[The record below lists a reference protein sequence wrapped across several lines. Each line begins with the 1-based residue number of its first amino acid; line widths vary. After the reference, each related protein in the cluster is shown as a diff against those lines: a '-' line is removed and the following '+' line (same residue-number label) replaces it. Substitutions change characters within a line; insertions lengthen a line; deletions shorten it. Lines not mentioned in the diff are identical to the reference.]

1 MIVKICGITSPET
14 AVACFELG
22 ADMIGLVHFP
32 PSQRHLDLP
41 ALADVT
47 GTIAPLRESGK
58 KIVLL
63 IVDKNAQKVM
73 RILDVCDHQFDF
85 VQFYGEE
92 SEAELL
98 EKHVRVLRPVRDAA
112 TCVRLLALGERL
124 QTSDFRHEER
134 LQVSGFR
141 LQEEPDDA
149 SPEARSPKPGARP
162 EARSPKPEACP
173 EARYVVELAPGLYPG
188 GNGLSWDWS
197 NAAPFCRTFPTLLA
211 GGITPNN
218 VAEAIRLARP
228 LGIDVSSGVES
239 LPGVKDIDKVKRLI
253 ENTRNAII
261 NGD

>member
-41 ALADVT
+41 ALADIT
-47 GTIAPLRESGK
+47 STIAPLRESGK

-73 RILDVCDHQFDF
+73 RILDVCDNQFDF

-92 SEAELL
+92 TEAERL

-112 TCVRLLALGERL
+112 TCIRL
-124 QTSDFRHEER
+124 QT
-134 LQVSGFR
+134 SGFR
-141 LQEEPDDA
+141 LQEEVSSA
-149 SPEARSPKPGARP
+149 NPEARSPVSEASP
-162 EARSPKPEACP
+162 EV
-173 EARYVVELAPGLYPG
+173 RYVVELAPGLYPG

-197 NAAPFCRTFPTLLA
+197 NAAPFCRKFPTLLA
-211 GGITPNN
+211 GGITPDN
-218 VAEAIRLARP
+218 VSDAIRLANP
-228 LGIDVSSGVES
+228 YGIDVSSGVEFS
-239 LPGVKDIDKVKRLI
+239 PGIKDIDKVRRLI
-253 ENTRNAII
+253 ENIRIAT
-261 NGD
+261 